1 MTEVNIDT
9 ERVDDVPLL
18 IGQQQAMGVPQ
29 VLDEVIV
36 THGNHEGLSV
46 GWLTAIWLAYI
57 LSEADHRMCEVEPWA
72 ASRQETL
79 SALLSQPMGEKDFT
93 DDRLADI
100 LRYLG
105 DDEVWEAVETR
116 LGKRLIRVYAL
127 KPDTVRLDSTAAAVY
142 HDPERGTLFR
152 HGHSKDHRPDLA
164 QFKVMLGALDPLGM
178 PVATLVLAG
187 NRDDDGLYVPAI
199 KRARPVVGEGGRLYI
214 GDSKMAALDTRA
226 FLQHSGDYYLV
237 PLPMTGE
244 VPDLLERL
252 LKPVW
257 SKQQAL
263 KPIYVAEAE
272 SDQGTGAKTKKLL
285 GLGYETTRFQEAEV
299 EGQRVVWK
307 ERLLVVYS
315 RAHAKQARR
324 GLDQRLERAERTLQ
338 ALTPPR
344 GRGRRPQWDDLG
356 ALQTQ
361 AQAILK
367 RRRVEGLLEVSYV
380 REVQQRRVRKYGHRP
395 ARTEERVRYVIQ
407 VQRNG
412 AAIRAARRL
421 MGWRLYA
428 VTAAQEQMSLT
439 EAVWA
444 YRGAPRIERDFRRLK
459 GHPLGIRP
467 LYVQRDDHAR
477 GMVRLLSLALRIL
490 TLVEYVV
497 RERLRTAGETLKGLY
512 AGNPQRQTSR
522 PTTERLLKAFKGITL
537 TVVQLPE
544 QMIRHATPLSDLQ
557 KRILS
562 LLGLP
567 RSTYEALA
575 LSADPIPP

>member
-237 PLPMTGE
+237 PLPMKGG
-244 VPDLLERL
+244 VPELLERL
-252 LKPVW
+252 LKPEW
-257 SKQQAL
+257 SKQPKYGSLEERKANEDELDKLIAEWTRQQDPENIEEVLQSAGVPASVVETAEDLLNDPQL
-263 KPIYVAEAE
+263 KHRGYFHYLKHKEIGEHVYEGAPFKFSNDQIRMFAAPCIGEHNEYVYH
-272 SDQGTGAKTKKLL
+272 DIL
-285 GLGYETTRFQEAEV
+285 GLSYDEIA
-299 EGQRVVWK
+299 
-307 ERLLVVYS
+307 
-315 RAHAKQARR
+315 
-324 GLDQRLERAERTLQ
+324 
-338 ALTPPR
+338 
-344 GRGRRPQWDDLG
+344 DLM
-356 ALQTQ
+356 A
-361 AQAILK
+361 
-367 RRRVEGLLEVSYV
+367 
-380 REVQQRRVRKYGHRP
+380 
-395 ARTEERVRYVIQ
+395 
-407 VQRNG
+407 
-412 AAIRAARRL
+412 
-421 MGWRLYA
+421 
-428 VTAAQEQMSLT
+428 
-439 EAVWA
+439 
-444 YRGAPRIERDFRRLK
+444 D
-459 GHPLGIRP
+459 GI
-467 LYVQRDDHAR
+467 
-477 GMVRLLSLALRIL
+477 I
-490 TLVEYVV
+490 
-497 RERLRTAGETLKGLY
+497 
-512 AGNPQRQTSR
+512 
-522 PTTERLLKAFKGITL
+522 TTE
-537 TVVQLPE
+537 VN
-544 QMIRHATPLSDLQ
+544 LS
-557 KRILS
+557 
-562 LLGLP
+562 P
-567 RSTYEALA
+567 
-575 LSADPIPP
+575 